1 VDIRGQTVSRTE
13 ETSRS
18 EQATR
23 KGPTTRKEQILDAA
37 MAIADEHGLDA
48 VSMRAVAERI
58 GVTAMA
64 LYPHVRSKAALLDDM
79 LGRLFASLVQPT
91 ADGGRDWRQQ
101 LRDLAYGAREMA
113 HRHPWAASLV
123 FSRPSITPEAV
134 RPVDYFYGILLQA
147 GVPPSEVPRLERLL
161 STFVLG
167 YAASETGG
175 RFGRAEINRR
185 TRGGVLPAGEL
196 PAHAAL
202 ARWLEQPV
210 DWDAEFD
217 ADLNDL
223 QRLIEGLIG

>member
-1 VDIRGQTVSRTE
+1 MTSRKE
-13 ETSRS
+13 ETG
-18 EQATR
+18 R
-23 KGPTTRKEQILDAA
+23 KEPASRKEQIIDAA
-37 MAIADEHGLDA
+37 LAIADERGLDA
-48 VSMRAVAERI
+48 VSMRAVAERA

-64 LYPHVRSKAALLDDM
+64 LYPHVKSKAALLDDM
-79 LGRLFASLVQPT
+79 LGRLFGGLVPAA
-91 ADGGRDWRQQ
+91 ADNGRDWREQ

-113 HRHPWAASLV
+113 HRYPWAASLV

-175 RFGRAEINRR
+175 RFGAAELSRQVRGR
-185 TRGGVLPAGEL
+185 TLPAEEL

-202 ARWLEQPV
+202 ARWLEEPV

-217 ADLNDL
+217 ADLDDL
-223 QRLIEGLIG
+223 RRLIEGLVS